1 MDRAIV
7 QVAHLEK
14 RFGAVRALAD
24 LSFAVYEGEIFGIIG
39 PDGAGKTTL
48 LRILAGVLRPDAGSL
63 RLFDRDLLRELERVR
78 PLLGYMPQSFSLY
91 GDLTVRENLRFFSAM
106 YGASDPA
113 WMNRL
118 LHFARLERFL
128 DRRAAQ
134 LSGGMQKK
142 LALIGAMIH
151 RPRLLLLDEPTTGV
165 DPVSRRELWDLLSEF
180 HLQGVTILV
189 TTPYLDEAER
199 CTRVALMHGGR
210 MLAVDAPDRLRA
222 SLAHPVIEVI
232 AQPILRVQ
240 AALAGHPDVLEA
252 VVLGDR
258 VRAVVRAGTLSPEAV
273 GRMAGAIPGVVV
285 REARWAAPRL
295 EEVFAHLMRQG
306 GAHG

>member
-1 MDRAIV
+1 MNRIILRAD
-7 QVAHLEK
+7 HLEK
-14 RFGAVRALAD
+14 RFGPVRALAD
-24 LSFAVYEGEIFGIIG
+24 VSFAVDEGEIFGIIG

-63 RLFDRDLLRELERVR
+63 RIFDRDLLRELERVR
-78 PLLGYMPQSFSLY
+78 PLLGYMPQNFSLY
-91 GDLTVRENLRFFSAM
+91 GDLTVRENLLFFSTM
-106 YGASDPA
+106 YGTPDPV
-113 WMNRL
+113 WMERL

-165 DPVSRRELWDLLSEF
+165 DPVSRWELWDLLSEF

-199 CTRVALMHGGR
+199 CTRVGLMHRGR
-210 MLAVDAPDRLRA
+210 MLAIDAPDSLRA
-222 SLAHPVIEVI
+222 SLGHPVIEII
-232 AQPILRVQ
+232 ARPIMRVH
-240 AALAGHPDVLEA
+240 AALTDHPGVLEA
-252 VVLGDR
+252 VILGDR
-258 VRAVVRAGTLSPEAV
+258 IRLVVREGSLSPADVESVARTIPGAVVQ
-273 GRMAGAIPGVVV
+273 
-285 REARWAAPRL
+285 EARWAAPRL
-295 EEVFAHLMRQG
+295 EEVFAHLMRREAADG
-306 GAHG
+306 

>member
-1 MDRAIV
+1 MNRDVVRV
-7 QVAHLEK
+7 EHLEK
-14 RFGAVRALAD
+14 RFGPIRALAD
-24 LSFAVYEGEIFGIIG
+24 LSFTVREGEIFGIIG

-63 RLFDRDLLRELERVR
+63 WLFDHDALREPGKVR

-91 GDLTVRENLRFFSAM
+91 GDLTVRENLAFFAAM
-106 YGASDPA
+106 YGVSDPG
-113 WMNRL
+113 WVERL
-118 LHFARLERFL
+118 LHFARLERFP
-128 DRRAAQ
+128 DRRAAH

-142 LALIGAMIH
+142 LALIGAMVH

-180 HLQGVTILV
+180 HLQGVTMIV

-199 CTRVALMHGGR
+199 CTRVALMHHGR
-210 MLAVDAPDRLRA
+210 MLAIDTPDRLRA
-222 SLAHPVIEVI
+222 SLGHPVIEVI
-232 AQPILRVQ
+232 AQPLLRVH
-240 AALAGHPDVLEA
+240 AVLADHPGVLEA

-258 VRAVVRAGTLSPEAV
+258 VRLVVREGSLSPQEAAAAAQAV
-273 GRMAGAIPGVVV
+273 PGVTVQ
-285 REARWAAPRL
+285 EARWASPRL

>member
-1 MDRAIV
+1 MDRDV
-7 QVAHLEK
+7 VRVEHLEK
-14 RFGAVRALAD
+14 RFGPIRALAD
-24 LSFAVYEGEIFGIIG
+24 LSFTVREGEIFGIIG

-63 RLFDRDLLRELERVR
+63 WLFDHDALRKPEQVR
-78 PLLGYMPQSFSLY
+78 SLLGYMPQSFSLY
-91 GDLTVRENLRFFSAM
+91 GDLTVQENLAFFAAM
-106 YGASDPA
+106 YGVSDPG
-113 WMNRL
+113 WVERL
-118 LHFARLERFL
+118 LHFARLERFP
-128 DRRAAQ
+128 DRRAAH

-142 LALIGAMIH
+142 LALIGAMVH

-180 HLQGVTILV
+180 HLQGVTMIV

-199 CTRVALMHGGR
+199 CTRVALMHRGR
-210 MLAVDAPDRLRA
+210 MLAIDTPDRLRA
-222 SLAHPVIEVI
+222 SLGHPVIEVI
-232 AQPILRVQ
+232 AQPLLRVH
-240 AALAGHPDVLEA
+240 AVLADHPGVLEA

-258 VRAVVRAGTLSPEAV
+258 VRLVVREGSLSPQEAAAAAQAV
-273 GRMAGAIPGVVV
+273 PGVTVQ
-285 REARWAAPRL
+285 EARWASPRL

>member
-1 MDRAIV
+1 MDRV
-7 QVAHLEK
+7 VVRVEHLEK
-14 RFGAVRALAD
+14 RFGPIRALAD
-24 LSFAVYEGEIFGIIG
+24 LSFTVREGEIFGIIG

-48 LRILAGVLRPDAGSL
+48 LRILAGALRPDAGSL
-63 RLFDRDLLRELERVR
+63 WLFDHDALRELGKVR

-91 GDLTVRENLRFFSAM
+91 GDLTVRENLVFFAAM
-106 YGASDPA
+106 YGISDPG
-113 WMNRL
+113 WVERL
-118 LHFARLERFL
+118 LHFARLERFP
-128 DRRAAQ
+128 DRRAAH

-142 LALIGAMIH
+142 LALIGAMVH

-180 HLQGVTILV
+180 HLQGVTIIV

-199 CTRVALMHGGR
+199 CTRVALMHHGR
-210 MLAVDAPDRLRA
+210 MLAIDTPDRLRA
-222 SLAHPVIEVI
+222 SLGHPVIEVI
-232 AQPILRVQ
+232 AQPLLRVH
-240 AALAGHPDVLEA
+240 AVLADHPGVLEA

-258 VRAVVRAGTLSPEAV
+258 VRLVVREGSLSPQEVAAAARAV
-273 GRMAGAIPGVVV
+273 PGVTVQ
-285 REARWAAPRL
+285 EARWASPRL

>member
-1 MDRAIV
+1 MNRTIV
-7 QVAHLEK
+7 EVEHLEK
-14 RFGAVRALAD
+14 RFGPVQALAD
-24 LSFAVYEGEIFGIIG
+24 LSFTVGEGEIFGIIG

-48 LRILAGVLRPDAGSL
+48 LRILSGVLRPDAGSL
-63 RLFDRDLLRELERVR
+63 RLFGRDLPRELERVR
-78 PLLGYMPQSFSLY
+78 PLLGYMPQNFSLY
-91 GDLTVRENLRFFSAM
+91 GDLTVRENLVFFSTI
-106 YGASDPA
+106 YGVSDPA
-113 WMNRL
+113 WMERL

-165 DPVSRRELWDLLSEF
+165 DPVSRRELWDLLGEF
-180 HLQGVTILV
+180 HMHGVTILV

-199 CTRVALMHGGR
+199 CTRVGLMHRGR

-222 SLAHPVIEVI
+222 ALGHPVIELI
-232 AQPILRVQ
+232 AQPILRIH
-240 AALAGHPDVLEA
+240 AALMQFPGVLEA

-258 VRAVVRAGTLSPEAV
+258 IRVVAHAGSLSPEDV
-273 GRMAGAIPGVVV
+273 ERMARTIPGAVVQG
-285 REARWAAPRL
+285 ARWATPRL
-295 EEVFAHLMRQG
+295 EEVFAHLMRREATG
-306 GAHG
+306 G

>member
-1 MDRAIV
+1 MDRTIV
-7 QVAHLEK
+7 RVEHLEK
-14 RFGAVRALAD
+14 QFGPVRALAD
-24 LSFAVYEGEIFGIIG
+24 LSFAVDEGEIFGIIG

-63 RLFDRDLLRELERVR
+63 QLFGRDLLRELERAR
-78 PLLGYMPQSFSLY
+78 PLIGYMPQNFSLY
-91 GDLTVRENLRFFSAM
+91 GDLTVRENLLFFSTM

-113 WMNRL
+113 WMDRL
-118 LHFARLERFL
+118 LHFARLERFM

-199 CTRVALMHGGR
+199 CTRVALIHRGR
-210 MLAVDAPDRLRA
+210 MLAIDAPDRLRA
-222 SLAHPVIEVI
+222 SLGHPVIEVI
-232 AQPILRVQ
+232 ARPILQVH
-240 AALAGHPDVLEA
+240 AALMEHPGVLEA

-258 VRAVVRAGTLSPEAV
+258 IRLVVREGSLSPEDMEGVVRAIP
-273 GRMAGAIPGVVV
+273 GAIIQ
-285 REARWAAPRL
+285 EARWAAPRL
-295 EEVFAHLMRQG
+295 EEVFAHLMRREAVDG
-306 GAHG
+306 

>member
-1 MDRAIV
+1 MNRTIV
-7 QVAHLEK
+7 EVEHLEK
-14 RFGAVRALAD
+14 RFGPVQALAD
-24 LSFAVYEGEIFGIIG
+24 LSFTVGEGEIFGIIG

-48 LRILAGVLRPDAGSL
+48 LRILSGVLRPDAGSL
-63 RLFDRDLLRELERVR
+63 RLFGRDLPRELERVR
-78 PLLGYMPQSFSLY
+78 PLLGYMPQNFSLY
-91 GDLTVRENLRFFSAM
+91 GDLTVRENLVFFSTI
-106 YGASDPA
+106 YGVSDPA
-113 WMNRL
+113 WMERL

-165 DPVSRRELWDLLSEF
+165 DPVSRRELWDLLGEF
-180 HLQGVTILV
+180 HMRGVTILV

-199 CTRVALMHGGR
+199 CTRVGLMHRGR

-222 SLAHPVIEVI
+222 ALGHPVIELI
-232 AQPILRVQ
+232 AQPILRIH
-240 AALAGHPDVLEA
+240 AALMQFPGVLEA

-258 VRAVVRAGTLSPEAV
+258 IRVVAHAGSLSPEDV
-273 GRMAGAIPGVVV
+273 ERMARTIPGAVVQG
-285 REARWAAPRL
+285 ARWATPRL
-295 EEVFAHLMRQG
+295 EEVFAHLMRREATG
-306 GAHG
+306 G

>member
-1 MDRAIV
+1 MNRTILEVD
-7 QVAHLEK
+7 HLEK
-14 RFGAVRALAD
+14 RFGPIRALSD
-24 LSFAVYEGEIFGIIG
+24 VSFAVDEGEIFGIIG

-48 LRILAGVLRPDAGSL
+48 LRILAGVLRPDAGSIRAL
-63 RLFDRDLLRELERVR
+63 GWDLLRELERVR
-78 PLLGYMPQSFSLY
+78 PLLGYMPQNFSLY
-91 GDLTVRENLRFFSAM
+91 GDLTVRENLAFFSTM
-106 YGASDPA
+106 YGTFDPA
-113 WMNRL
+113 WMERL
-118 LHFARLERFL
+118 LRFAHLERFL

-165 DPVSRRELWDLLSEF
+165 DPVSRRELWDLLSGF

-199 CTRVALMHGGR
+199 CTRVALMHRGR

-222 SLAHPVIEVI
+222 SLGHPVIEII
-232 AQPILRVQ
+232 ARPIMRVH
-240 AALAGHPDVLEA
+240 AVLADHPGVLEA

-258 VRAVVRAGTLSPEAV
+258 IRLVVRAGSLSPVDVESMV
-273 GRMAGAIPGVVV
+273 RTIPGVTVQ
-285 REARWAAPRL
+285 EARWAVPRL
-295 EEVFAHLMRQG
+295 EEVFAHLMRREG
-306 GAHG
+306 TDG